1 MLPFG
6 SLFTQLPLFIIGA
19 LYVLYLGLSAV
30 NKERYCLSEESL
42 QIVETGDSDCKVD
55 YFSLAAMSF
64 HSSAD
69 KPELCFIVPPNFFV
83 KNFVF
88 PDKDFTISSF
98 YDIYIFGR
106 PPPES

>member
-30 NKERYCLSEESL
+30 NKERDGLSEETR
-42 QIVETGDSDCKVD
+42 QVIQTGDSDNNID
-55 YFSLAAMSF
+55 YFTLSAMPF
-64 HSSAD
+64 HSYAE
-69 KPELCFIVPPNFFV
+69 KPESYFIVPTDFFITNFI
-83 KNFVF
+83 F
-88 PDKDFTISSF
+88 PDKEFQISSF
-98 YDIYIFGR
+98 YSFHIFGR